1 MENTASMRWI
11 RLAQLPIEQL
21 GAWTLRAIAD
31 AKELLSFLR
40 EIVHWATRRPF
51 RAQLLW
57 QQLDFIGNQSL
68 NILLVSALAVGSVF
82 GLLVGGVFQVFRAE
96 NLLGGVTAKALC
108 MELAPLMTLILLA
121 GRAGSAMCAE
131 IAIMKVNE
139 QVDALESM
147 AVDPVSYLV
156 VPRVIASLLIA
167 PLLTAVFI
175 FVGIVGAFLV
185 GTLIF
190 NVDQGLFLEKITRLC
205 EVRDLL
211 RGLTKSVVFSVLM
224 ATICCRYGL
233 VAKGGAKGVGVSTTK
248 AVVTT
253 LLAVLAVDVVIT
265 YFQVI
270 W

>member
-1 MENTASMRWI
+1 MVESAFI
-11 RLAQLPIEQL
+11 RRSRIALWPIEQL
-21 GAWTLRAIAD
+21 GALTLRSLRD
-31 AKELLSFLR
+31 ALDFFAFVR
-40 EIVHWATRRPF
+40 EIWYWATRRPF
-51 RAQLLW
+51 RLQLLW

-68 NILLVSALAVGSVF
+68 NILIISAFSVGAVF

-108 MELAPLMTLILLA
+108 MELAPLTTLILLA
-121 GRAGSAMCAE
+121 GRAGSSMCAE

-139 QVDALESM
+139 QVDALEAM

-156 VPRVIASLLIA
+156 VPRVLAATFIM
-167 PLLTAVFI
+167 PLLTGIFI
-175 FVGIVGAFLV
+175 FVGIFGSYLV
-185 GTLIF
+185 GMTIF
-190 NVDQGLFLEKITRLC
+190 HVDQGLFLEKITRIV
-205 EVRDLL
+205 EVKDLW
-211 RGLTKSVVFSVLM
+211 RGLIKSVVFASIM

-253 LLAVLAVDVVIT
+253 LLSVLAVDVVIT